1 MLEKT
6 SPLVI
11 HIKPE
16 MMDAFKQEILEG
28 YHAIFLSGERVALE
42 NINLMK
48 DICKEEADFL
58 LYRLKLKYHPI
69 QFNEE
74 MEVQYSIVYHSCVD
88 KYDTVRLQ
96 IYLNEEPMLDYWFNK
111 GQTTEMRYFTTETVN
126 QIMTIVDYAFECAE
140 EQRQRADLE
149 DSLSHSLEQVKPPEL
164 RSKIKSLVDK
174 LR

>member
-6 SPLVI
+6 FPLVI

-16 MMDAFKQEILEG
+16 IMDAFKQEVLEK
-28 YHAIFLSGERVALE
+28 YHALFIDGKKDVLE

-58 LYRLKLKYHPI
+58 IYRLKLRYHPI

-74 MEVQYSIVYHSCVD
+74 MEVQYSVSYMCE
-88 KYDTVRLQ
+88 YDTVQLR
-96 IYLNEEPMLDYWFNK
+96 IYLNEEPVLNYVFIK
-111 GQTTEMRYFTTETVN
+111 GKTTEMKYFTTETVN
-126 QIMTIVDYAFECAE
+126 QIMAIVDYAFECAE
-140 EQRQRADLE
+140 EQKKRADLE
-149 DSLSHSLEQVKPPEL
+149 DSLNHSLEQVKPSEL
-164 RSKIKSLVDK
+164 RSKIKSLVEK